1 MALLKNKAQSILNE
15 KNSKIKPEN
24 IKAGVTIF
32 DVEGTLNGGNELPDP
47 GLPAKIRVNPLEDN
61 EFIITTNLDYN
72 VNYKIVADV
81 EITTEEETWI
91 ADGVSINW
99 LESDENNKLVI
110 HGTIH
115 EFIFNISDVISYKIN
130 FYFVL
135 ENYYPKIVNSEP
147 ELIRPDVVRLQT
159 YIFNDD
165 HTEIP
170 NTITASDIIITNSND
185 EDVTNQVNLVVYEGY
200 YTSCFS
206 FDLPCIEPID
216 TYHINVN
223 YQGDENK
230 KVLFWE
236 FDNQNI
242 RDMIN
247 QNIYK
252 TYNEFYSCYHIPTI
266 YSYHITVLDAE
277 TELQLIGGATVKFY
291 SDEDCTD
298 LIDTETMT
306 FDGNFEFGK
315 EEAKSVEIDI
325 HCMGYVDGTI
335 RLDMNDNTR
344 VCSLYKTFVDTVKQR
359 VTFTFEEEHP
369 TIEHTFVPV
378 LEGISVT
385 LYEDREKTIS
395 YNNFET
401 VDLVYYN
408 DMDPEHIYEGW
419 AKHYIIVDDIGK
431 TIYYTVTD
439 SLDRYTED
447 SKNGAFA
454 ISNEPQRLAFQLIK
468 KSE

>member
-91 ADGVSINW
+91 TDGVGINR
-99 LESDENNKLVI
+99 LERDENNKLVI
-110 HGTIH
+110 YGTIH

-206 FDLPCIEPID
+206 FDLSPSRR
-216 TYHINVN
+216 TA
-223 YQGDENK
+223 
-230 KVLFWE
+230 
-236 FDNQNI
+236 
-242 RDMIN
+242 
-247 QNIYK
+247 
-252 TYNEFYSCYHIPTI
+252 
-266 YSYHITVLDAE
+266 AE
-277 TELQLIGGATVKFY
+277 AGE
-291 SDEDCTD
+291 D
-298 LIDTETMT
+298 LI
-306 FDGNFEFGK
+306 N
-315 EEAKSVEIDI
+315 SP
-325 HCMGYVDGTI
+325 Y
-335 RLDMNDNTR
+335 
-344 VCSLYKTFVDTVKQR
+344 
-359 VTFTFEEEHP
+359 
-369 TIEHTFVPV
+369 
-378 LEGISVT
+378 
-385 LYEDREKTIS
+385 
-395 YNNFET
+395 
-401 VDLVYYN
+401 
-408 DMDPEHIYEGW
+408 
-419 AKHYIIVDDIGK
+419 
-431 TIYYTVTD
+431 
-439 SLDRYTED
+439 
-447 SKNGAFA
+447 
-454 ISNEPQRLAFQLIK
+454 
-468 KSE
+468 